1 MRSKQKK
8 LRYKY
13 KNLFIL
19 FWSTFLAVLL
29 LRTGLMK
36 NFISSLG
43 GLSYLG
49 AFVAGILYPYFLTM
63 PLAIAVLIA
72 VAKTTNF
79 LIASLLATFGAVVGD
94 YIIFKFVKDRLLKE
108 IEDLLGEYGQYFK
121 RLRTSK
127 RFKSLIPI
135 LAGFIM
141 ASPLPNELASALFGM
156 GEYQTRRFILFSL
169 IFNFIGIFLIVCL
182 GIII

>member
-1 MRSKQKK
+1 M
-8 LRYKY
+8 
-13 KNLFIL
+13 KNL
-19 FWSTFLAVLL
+19 
-29 LRTGLMK
+29 
-36 NFISSLG
+36 ISSLG

-49 AFVAGILYPYFLTM
+49 AFVAGIFYPHGLTV
-63 PLAIAVLIA
+63 PLSVAVLIA

-79 LIASLLATFGAVVGD
+79 LIASLLATFGAVIGD
-94 YIIFKFVKDRLLKE
+94 YIIFKFVKDRLLEE

-121 RLRTSK
+121 RLKTSK
-127 RFKSLIPI
+127 RFKSLIPV

-141 ASPLPNELASALFGM
+141 ASPLPNELASALFGIA
-156 GEYQTRRFILFSL
+156 EYKTRKFILFSL